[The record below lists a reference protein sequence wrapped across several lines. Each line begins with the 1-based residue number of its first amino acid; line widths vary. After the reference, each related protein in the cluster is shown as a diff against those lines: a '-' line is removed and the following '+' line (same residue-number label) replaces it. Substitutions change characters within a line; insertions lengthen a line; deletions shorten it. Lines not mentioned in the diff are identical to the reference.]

1 MSKKIKPINSKLFL
15 CPSLLSNKSR
25 SKEKN
30 ISFKTSKN
38 KLRPK
43 LNLKKSFSLNYIT
56 NPNNNPSK
64 TIQIINATNLT
75 QYNNINQEPKC
86 FYNMIDNED
95 LNIKNRQINKEIKK
109 IKKILINVNEQNKKK
124 EEEINKQTDL
134 IDEILN
140 INKQAYLD
148 TLENL
153 EKNYKKDK
161 NKNFNDLLDKLYRQ
175 YQELMIDNNE
185 KDLEIKKL
193 KRNKENTKRNELI
206 IENNI
211 LKNQY
216 NIYKNICKNIEIQ
229 NERYQ
234 KKIKNKLEIENE
246 ILEKNFEILQLQEN
260 LKLGHAINIQKEKE
274 KAQLLNQIKEIQL
287 KNKEMKTKIKQI
299 NQEYNYILLSKK
311 ELEDNIYM
319 AYNNYN
325 NNEIN
330 NESNYYIDDNNVDN
344 NNNNKE
350 DSLSSNINSNNVS
363 NIININNNNN
373 NKESINNISNT
384 LEETVNIKDTNI
396 KNNKIEEDNNL
407 NTVDEEKI
415 TNIESEIPFKNNYI
429 NEKENSINDNINN
442 VDDLSNKKKNKYSES
457 FIENNDNLTDTN
469 ENE

>member
-1 MSKKIKPINSKLFL
+1 L
-15 CPSLLSNKSR
+15 
-25 SKEKN
+25 
-30 ISFKTSKN
+30 
-38 KLRPK
+38 
-43 LNLKKSFSLNYIT
+43 
-56 NPNNNPSK
+56 
-64 TIQIINATNLT
+64 
-75 QYNNINQEPKC
+75 
-86 FYNMIDNED
+86 IDNED
-95 LNIKNRQINKEIKK
+95 LNIKNRQINNEIKK

-124 EEEINKQTDL
+124 EEEINKQSDL

-140 INKQAYLD
+140 INKKAYLD

-161 NKNFNDLLDKLYRQ
+161 NKNFNDLFDKLYRQ

-260 LKLGHAINIQKEKE
+260 LKLNHAINIQKEKE

-330 NESNYYIDDNNVDN
+330 NESNYYIDDNNNALDK

-350 DSLSSNINSNNVS
+350 DSLSSIINSNNVS

-415 TNIESEIPFKNNYI
+415 TNIESETNFK
-429 NEKENSINDNINN
+429 KDFA
-442 VDDLSNKKKNKYSES
+442 NKKEESKKEDLNIVNNENLSDKNGKKYNES
-457 FIENNDNLTDTN
+457 FIEQNSDMTNTN
-469 ENE
+469 EN